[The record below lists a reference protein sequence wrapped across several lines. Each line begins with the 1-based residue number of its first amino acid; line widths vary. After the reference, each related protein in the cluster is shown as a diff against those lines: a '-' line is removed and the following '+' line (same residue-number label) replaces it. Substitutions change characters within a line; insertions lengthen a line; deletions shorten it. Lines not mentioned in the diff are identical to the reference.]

1 MRDFRFS
8 CNTFAIRSR
17 ARFVE
22 YCRAAERYGY
32 DLVFTTDHLGSPS
45 PFPPLVAAA
54 DATQRLRVGTL
65 VLNIGFWNPHLLAR
79 DVATVDLLT
88 DGRLELGVGAGHM
101 KWEYDAAGIHWPP
114 FDERADRIAATLDE
128 LEKLFGSNGYPGRK
142 AVRDLY
148 DLPAQTP
155 VQRRGFG
162 GTGPPLIIGGT
173 SHRILALAARR
184 ADTVAVA
191 GALQLP
197 GQPPGTF
204 RIATAAEAEDRVRFI
219 REQAGDHFDD
229 LELNALV
236 QAVVVTTDRRATM
249 QTLLAEHLPF
259 FTVEEALETP
269 FLLIG
274 TVDEIADQLRERR
287 DRFGFSFITV
297 HEPYME
303 AFAPV
308 IERIRSDGAG

>member
-17 ARFVE
+17 ARFAA
-22 YCRAAERYGY
+22 YCRAAQDRGY
-32 DLVFTTDHLGSPS
+32 DVVFAPDHLGSPA
-45 PFPPLVAAA
+45 PFPALVAAA
-54 DATQRLRVGTL
+54 EATERLRVGTL

-79 DVATVDLLT
+79 EVATVDALT

-204 RIATAAEAEDRVRFI
+204 RIATAAEAEDRKSV
-219 REQAGDHFDD
+219 
-229 LELNALV
+229 
-236 QAVVVTTDRRATM
+236 
-249 QTLLAEHLPF
+249 
-259 FTVEEALETP
+259 
-269 FLLIG
+269 
-274 TVDEIADQLRERR
+274 
-287 DRFGFSFITV
+287 
-297 HEPYME
+297 
-303 AFAPV
+303 
-308 IERIRSDGAG
+308 